1 MKKIV
6 SPASVSYTHLD
17 VYKRQGMFCAAFA
30 EQMTSSDGS
39 HGMTGYTVRKIHKTG
54 LPEERQKGIRQVG
67 LISGP
72 GLRPDKSEKIRN

>member
-1 MKKIV
+1 
-6 SPASVSYTHLD
+6 
-17 VYKRQGMFCAAFA
+17 MFCAAFA

-67 LISGP
+67 LIMISGP

>member
-1 MKKIV
+1 
-6 SPASVSYTHLD
+6 
-17 VYKRQGMFCAAFA
+17 
-30 EQMTSSDGS
+30 MTSSDGS

-54 LPEERQKGIRQVG
+54 LPEERQKGIRQVS